1 VKVHTSIYGQRA
13 RAIEEYRKS
22 ALLYSHFLMWQR
34 LAMKTLLLLLG
45 VTNVLDKIKIFKR

>member
-1 VKVHTSIYGQRA
+1 MKVHTSIYGQRA